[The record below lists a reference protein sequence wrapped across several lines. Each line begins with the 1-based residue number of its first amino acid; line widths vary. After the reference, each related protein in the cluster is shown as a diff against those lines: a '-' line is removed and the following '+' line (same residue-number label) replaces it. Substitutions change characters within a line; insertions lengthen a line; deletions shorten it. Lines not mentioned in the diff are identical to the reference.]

1 MLSSLRTSTGE
12 WWWLFWAM
20 DTMDNH
26 MRTFNEAL
34 CQLGHPRDMSV
45 SSFLNRNNWDGRT
58 HPKRASPISGAE
70 SELK

>member
-1 MLSSLRTSTGE
+1 
-12 WWWLFWAM
+12 M